1 MSSRLRTEQ
10 DVIGELGEEARAY
23 LKRVLEI
30 ERARLH
36 VTDPDLADE
45 LLEAVKRILT

>member
-1 MSSRLRTEQ
+1 MSSSLRTEKE
-10 DVIGELGEEARAY
+10 VVGEMSDDARAY

-36 VTDPDLADE
+36 VTDPDLTDE
-45 LLEAVKRILT
+45 LLEAVKKILP

>member
-1 MSSRLRTEQ
+1 MSSSLRTEQ
-10 DVIGELGEEARAY
+10 DVVGELSEEARAY

-36 VTDPDLADE
+36 VIDPDLTDE
-45 LLEAVKRILT
+45 LLDAVKRILT